1 VTDGGIITVFGGSG
15 FLGRY
20 VVRTLARGGYRVRVA
35 VRRPDLAGHL
45 QPMGAVGQIMPV
57 QANVR
62 DDESVRHAAH
72 GAEGVVNLV
81 AVLAEQGKQ
90 SFTSLHVEGARR
102 VAKAAAAAGAS
113 ALVHV
118 SALGADAKSPSN
130 YARTKAEG
138 EAAVLAAFPNA
149 VVVRPSLLFGPED
162 QLFNRFAALAKS
174 APLLPLIGG
183 KTRFQPV
190 YVGDV
195 AEAVGAALTGAGSPG
210 ASYELGGPE
219 VITMR
224 ELLERTMVYAGH
236 HRPLVPVPFLLA
248 KIAAALT
255 KPLPLAA
262 RPITVD
268 QVRMLQSDN
277 VVGETA
283 IQEDRT
289 INALGIT
296 QLQAIETVV
305 PSYLER
311 FNPRGQYAHYRS

>member
-35 VRRPDLAGHL
+35 VRRPDLADHL

>member
-1 VTDGGIITVFGGSG
+1 
-15 FLGRY
+15 
-20 VVRTLARGGYRVRVA
+20 
-35 VRRPDLAGHL
+35 
-45 QPMGAVGQIMPV
+45 MGAVGQIMPV

-90 SFTSLHVEGARR
+90 RFKSLHVEGARR

-113 ALVHV
+113 AFVHV
-118 SALGADAKSPSN
+118 SALGADAKSTSS

-138 EAAVLAAFPNA
+138 EAAVLAEFPNA

-174 APLLPLIGG
+174 APFMPLIGG
-183 KTRFQPV
+183 NTRFQPI
-190 YVGDV
+190 YVGDA
-195 AEAVGAALTGAGSPG
+195 AEAVGAALTGAGSAG
-210 ASYELGGPE
+210 AIYELGGPE
-219 VITMR
+219 IITMR
-224 ELLERTMVYAGH
+224 ELLERTMAYAGH
-236 HRPLVPVPFLLA
+236 QRPLVPVPFLLA

-255 KPLPLAA
+255 NPLPLAA

-268 QVRMLQSDN
+268 QVRMLQPDN
-277 VVGETA
+277 VVSAAA
-283 IQEDRT
+283 IQDDRT

-305 PSYLER
+305 PPYLER